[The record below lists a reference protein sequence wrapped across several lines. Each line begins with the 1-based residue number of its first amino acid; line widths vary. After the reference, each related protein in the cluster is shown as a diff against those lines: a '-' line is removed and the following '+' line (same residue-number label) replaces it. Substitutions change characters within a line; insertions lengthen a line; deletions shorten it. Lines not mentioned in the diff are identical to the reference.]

1 MPFRFISISSNKTAL
16 AALFIDIFSQNNFP
30 ERSVFGKK
38 SSRYFKANNGRPH
51 GATSQVLLNPLVAM
65 QFHMLLHR
73 GTLKK
78 QILYSAAGVCARRT
92 QFDTRGLECQ
102 AKDRPAGLLFQT
114 CWFQFVCWSRRC
126 GPCSSCIVARNQTPC
141 GFGQHV
147 CEKEATAIWE
157 GNQWVW
163 FFLRGIAK
171 GFDYSAA
178 DVLLDQKRR
187 QLMLHIIYL
196 RPG

>member
-1 MPFRFISISSNKTAL
+1 MADHTEPRVKCFWTLLLPCSFTCCFIEAL
-16 AALFIDIFSQNNFP
+16 WMAWQS
-30 ERSVFGKK
+30 G
-38 SSRYFKANNGRPH
+38 
-51 GATSQVLLNPLVAM
+51 
-65 QFHMLLHR
+65 HR
-73 GTLKK
+73 CKK

-126 GPCSSCIVARNQTPC
+126 GPCSSCIVACNQNPC
-141 GFGQHV
+141 GFDQHV

-178 DVLLDQKRR
+178 DVLFDQKRR